1 MYDPTLGVRTQLNW
15 IKENE
20 FWIKETNTDFQFHED
35 EKGNI
40 IEAEFSNGFQILKLK
55 RVYNQTK

>member
-1 MYDPTLGVRTQLNW
+1 LGTRIQLNW

-20 FWIKETNTDFQFHED
+20 FWIKETNTDFQFHQD
-35 EKGNI
+35 EEGNI

-55 RVYNQTK
+55 RVYNKTK

>member
-1 MYDPTLGVRTQLNW
+1 MSIKLKITDRTDVEFPII
-15 IKENE
+15 IK
-20 FWIKETNTDFQFHED
+20 D